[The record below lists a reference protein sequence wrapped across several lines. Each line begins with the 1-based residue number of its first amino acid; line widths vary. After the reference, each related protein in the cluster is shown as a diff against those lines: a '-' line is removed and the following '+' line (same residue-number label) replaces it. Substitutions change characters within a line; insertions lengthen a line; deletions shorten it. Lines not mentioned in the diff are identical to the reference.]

1 METIFVLKELDGMY
15 ENNTLNNNQT
25 TKMEGKE

>member
-1 METIFVLKELDGMY
+1 METTFVLKELDGMY
-15 ENNTLNNNQT
+15 EKNTLNNNQT

>member
-1 METIFVLKELDGMY
+1 METTFVLKELDGMY
-15 ENNTLNNNQT
+15 EDNTLNNNQT

>member
-1 METIFVLKELDGMY
+1 MEITFVLKELDGRY